1 MARKLTLLAGFLVI
15 AFAISAPPAFAGG
28 NMSNGT
34 KNKNMTGYHC
44 KSGKVAKGPKGCKE
58 NGGHL

>member
-1 MARKLTLLAGFLVI
+1 MVRKMTLVAGLLTL
-15 AFAISAPPAFAGG
+15 AFALAAPPASAGG

-34 KNKNMTGYHC
+34 KNKNINGYHC
-44 KSGKVAKGPKGCKE
+44 KSGKVARGPKGCKE